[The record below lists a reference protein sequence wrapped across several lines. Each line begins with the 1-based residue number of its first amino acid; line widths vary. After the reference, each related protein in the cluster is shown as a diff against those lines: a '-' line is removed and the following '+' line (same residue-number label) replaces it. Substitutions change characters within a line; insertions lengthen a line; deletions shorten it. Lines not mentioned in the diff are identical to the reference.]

1 MDELHSLNI
10 MRLKPLALICC
21 FLTAVISSSCGNPP
35 VLKARA
41 VEQPDS
47 SRKALLDSFSSV
59 VVKEVDSIVVH
70 KAERLMYVFNQGR
83 LLKIYRVCLGSSP
96 VGDKQCKGDGK
107 TPEGLYFINDRN
119 PKSAYHKNL
128 GISYPNDA
136 DRKQAAAMGKLP
148 GGDIKVHGLP
158 NDYVGGPVTYDW
170 TDGCISVSNEEIDEL
185 YVAVKTGSPILI
197 KP

>member
-1 MDELHSLNI
+1 MLSI
-10 MRLKPLALICC
+10 LAAML
-21 FLTAVISSSCGNPP
+21 VSSCGNTSM
-35 VLKARA
+35 AERA
-41 VEQPDS
+41 PKVVAADS
-47 SRKALLDSFSSV
+47 TKQALLDSFSSV

-70 KAERLMYVFNQGR
+70 KSERLMYVFNQGR

-158 NDYVGGPVTYDW
+158 NDYAGGPVTYDW